1 MIALRSAWTIPA
13 CLLLA
18 ACGRGERPPA
28 GTSASSA
35 PPPGSAEPAPPEA
48 PASPAPSAR
57 LPLRDPVPLTATAD
71 VDGARYRFSGLGE
84 CQHTADASIYEV
96 PASMWSARFTDEAG
110 KFTYLNLTL
119 WQPKTAPAVQVSLGL
134 TGAGET
140 SEIAT
145 VKGSQIRGSG
155 AGRIE
160 PKGEGGAL
168 IVDGR
173 DAKGRAVHLTV
184 DCSRFTE
191 PVAEGG

>member
-1 MIALRSAWTIPA
+1 MIALRSAWTIPL

-18 ACGRGERPPA
+18 ACSRGDRPPA
-28 GTSASSA
+28 GASGSSA
-35 PPPGSAEPAPPEA
+35 QPAGSAAPAYPEA

-57 LPLRDPVPLTATAD
+57 LPLRDPVQLTATAD
-71 VDGARYRFSGLGE
+71 VDGARYQFSGLGE

-96 PASMWSARFTDEAG
+96 PASMWSTRFTDETG

-119 WQPKTAPAVQVSLGL
+119 WQSKAAPAVQISLGL

-145 VKGSQIRGSG
+145 VKGSQVRGSG
-155 AGRIE
+155 TGRIE

-173 DAKGRAVHLTV
+173 DANGRAVHLTV
-184 DCSRFTE
+184 DCTRFTE

>member
-1 MIALRSAWTIPA
+1 MIASRSAWTIPA

-18 ACGRGERPPA
+18 GCGRGDRPSA
-28 GTSASSA
+28 GTPVSGA
-35 PPPGSAEPAPPEA
+35 PAGSAEAPQSEA

-57 LPLRDPVPLTATAD
+57 LPLRDPVQLTATAD
-71 VDGARYRFSGLGE
+71 VDGARYQFSGLGE
-84 CQHTADASIYEV
+84 CQHTTDASIYEV
-96 PASMWSARFTDEAG
+96 PASMWSARFTDEDG
-110 KFTYLNLTL
+110 KLTYLNLTL
-119 WQPKTAPAVQVSLGL
+119 WQPKATPAVQVSLGL

>member
-18 ACGRGERPPA
+18 ACGRGDRPPA
-28 GTSASSA
+28 GTSGSSA
-35 PPPGSAEPAPPEA
+35 SPAGSAEPAPPET
-48 PASPAPSAR
+48 PPSLAPSAR
-57 LPLRDPVPLTATAD
+57 LPLRDPVQLIATAD
-71 VDGARYRFSGLGE
+71 IDGAKYQFSGLGE

-96 PASMWSARFTDEAG
+96 PASMWSARFTDETG

-119 WQPKTAPAVQVSLGL
+119 WQPKAAPAVQVSLGL

-145 VKGSQIRGSG
+145 VQGSQIRGSG
-155 AGRIE
+155 TGRIE
-160 PKGEGGAL
+160 PKGESGAL

-191 PVAEGG
+191 PLAEGG

>member
-1 MIALRSAWTIPA
+1 MIASRSAWTIPA

-18 ACGRGERPPA
+18 ACGRGDRPPA
-28 GTSASSA
+28 GASGSSVPSAD
-35 PPPGSAEPAPPEA
+35 SAEPAPPETS
-48 PASPAPSAR
+48 ASPAPSAR

-71 VDGARYRFSGLGE
+71 VDGVRYQVSGLGE

-110 KFTYLNLTL
+110 KLTYLNLTL
-119 WQPKTAPAVQVSLGL
+119 WQPKAAPAIQVSLGL

-140 SEIAT
+140 FEIAT
-145 VKGSQIRGSG
+145 VKGSQMRGSG

-160 PKGEGGAL
+160 PKGDGGVL

-173 DAKGRAVHLTV
+173 DANGRAVRVMV

>member
-1 MIALRSAWTIPA
+1 MLASPSAWTIAA

-18 ACGRGERPPA
+18 ACGRGDRPSAATSGSSTPA
-28 GTSASSA
+28 A
-35 PPPGSAEPAPPEA
+35 GSAEPAPPEA
-48 PASPAPSAR
+48 PVSATPSDR
-57 LPLRDPVPLTATAD
+57 LPLRDPVQLSAAAE
-71 VDGARYRFSGLGE
+71 VDGAKYQFSGVGE

-96 PASMWSARFTDEAG
+96 PASMWSARFSDEPG
-110 KFTYLNLTL
+110 KLSYLNLTL
-119 WQPKTAPAVQVSLGL
+119 WRPKAAPAVQVSLGL
-134 TGAGET
+134 TGSGET

-145 VKGSQIRGSG
+145 VKGSPVRGSG

-160 PKGEGGAL
+160 PKGEGGTL

-173 DAKGRAVHLTV
+173 DANGRAVHLTV

>member
-1 MIALRSAWTIPA
+1 MIASRLVWAVPA

-18 ACGRGERPPA
+18 ACGRSERPPA
-28 GTSASSA
+28 GIPGSGA
-35 PPPGSAEPAPPEA
+35 PPVGSAETPPSET
-48 PASPAPSAR
+48 PASPVPSAR
-57 LPLRDPVPLTATAD
+57 VPLRDAVQLTATAE

-84 CQHTADASIYEV
+84 CQHTTDASIYEV

-119 WQPKTAPAVQVSLGL
+119 WQPKAAAGVQVSLAL
-134 TGAGET
+134 TGSGET

-145 VKGSQIRGSG
+145 VKGSQLRGSG
-155 AGRIE
+155 TGRIE

-173 DAKGRAVHLTV
+173 DANGHTVRLTV
-184 DCSRFTE
+184 DCSRYTE

>member
-1 MIALRSAWTIPA
+1 MIASLSAWTIPA
-13 CLLLA
+13 CLLVA
-18 ACGRGERPPA
+18 ACGRGDRPPA
-28 GTSASSA
+28 GTPGSSTA
-35 PPPGSAEPAPPEA
+35 AAGSAETTASAA

-57 LPLRDPVPLTATAD
+57 LPLRDPVQLTATAD
-71 VDGARYRFSGLGE
+71 VGSARYQFSGLGE
-84 CQHTADASIYEV
+84 CQHTTDASIYDV

-119 WQPKTAPAVQVSLGL
+119 WQPKAAAAVQVSLGL
-134 TGAGET
+134 TVAGKT

-155 AGRIE
+155 TGRIE

-168 IVDGR
+168 IVDGK
-173 DAKGRAVHLTV
+173 DANGHAVRLTV

>member
-1 MIALRSAWTIPA
+1 MIASRSAWTIPA

-18 ACGRGERPPA
+18 ACGGGDRPPA
-28 GTSASSA
+28 GTPVSGAPAGSAEAPPSEAPASSA
-35 PPPGSAEPAPPEA
+35 PT
-48 PASPAPSAR
+48 AR
-57 LPLRDPVPLTATAD
+57 LPLRDPVQLTATAD
-71 VDGARYRFSGLGE
+71 VDGARYQFSGPGE
-84 CQHTADASIYEV
+84 CQHTTDASIYEV
-96 PASMWSARFTDEAG
+96 PASMWSARFTDESG

-119 WQPKTAPAVQVSLGL
+119 WQPKAAAAVQVSLGL
-134 TGAGET
+134 TGAGAT

-145 VKGSQIRGSG
+145 VKGSQLRGSG
-155 AGRIE
+155 TGRIE

-173 DAKGRAVHLTV
+173 EANGRAVRLTV

>member
-1 MIALRSAWTIPA
+1 MIALRSAWTFPA

-18 ACGRGERPPA
+18 ACGRGDRPPA
-28 GTSASSA
+28 GTSGSDA
-35 PPPGSAEPAPPEA
+35 PPAVSGETPPPEA
-48 PASPAPSAR
+48 PDSAAPTAR
-57 LPLRDPVPLTATAD
+57 LPLRDPVQLTATAA
-71 VDGARYRFSGLGE
+71 VDGHRYRFSGLGE

-119 WQPKTAPAVQVSLGL
+119 WQPKATPAVQVSLGL

-173 DAKGRAVHLTV
+173 DANGHAVHLTV
-184 DCSRFTE
+184 NCSRFTE

>member
-1 MIALRSAWTIPA
+1 MIASRSVWTIPA

-18 ACGRGERPPA
+18 ACGRGERHSA
-28 GTSASSA
+28 GAPSSSA
-35 PPPGSAEPAPPEA
+35 PPAGSAEAPPSEA
-48 PASPAPSAR
+48 PASPPPTAR
-57 LPLRDPVPLTATAD
+57 LPLRDPVQLTATAD
-71 VDGARYRFSGLGE
+71 AGGARYQFSGLGE
-84 CQHTADASIYEV
+84 CQHTSDASIYEV
-96 PASMWSARFTDEAG
+96 PASMWSARFSDEAG

-119 WQPKTAPAVQVSLGL
+119 WQPKAAAAIQVSLDM

-140 SEIAT
+140 YEIAT
-145 VKGSQIRGSG
+145 VKGSQLRGSG
-155 AGRIE
+155 TGRIE

-173 DAKGRAVHLTV
+173 DASGQPVRLTV

>member
-1 MIALRSAWTIPA
+1 MIASRSAWAIPA
-13 CLLLA
+13 CFLLA
-18 ACGRGERPPA
+18 ACGHGERPPA
-28 GTSASSA
+28 GTPGASA
-35 PPPGSAEPAPPEA
+35 PPAGSAEAPPSEA

-84 CQHTADASIYEV
+84 CQHTTDASIYEV
-96 PASMWSARFTDEAG
+96 PASMWSARFTDESG

-119 WQPKTAPAVQVSLGL
+119 WQPKAAAAVQVSLGL

-145 VKGSQIRGSG
+145 VKGSQLRGSG
-155 AGRIE
+155 TGRIQ

-173 DAKGRAVHLTV
+173 DANGRAVRLTV
-184 DCSRFTE
+184 DCRRFTE